1 MKTPLILGLIV
12 LSSLTL
18 ASCTNTKTTTDTAT
32 PTPVATTPT
41 PTPEKIPTMEG
52 MDHGSIN
59 MNTMTGEMAHMGA
72 STEEEFI
79 ANMIPHHQEAVDTAS
94 IIVAKTQNAELKKI
108 AENIVSAQK
117 TEIALLG
124 SWMKS
129 WYPNNAIKVSYMPMM
144 RDLSKLSD
152 HDLDDAFMEDM
163 VKHHEWA
170 VHMAEEVLEVS
181 QRPEIV
187 KMANDII
194 RTQNAEIAIFKKLLG
209 NH

>member
-1 MKTPLILGLIV
+1 M
-12 LSSLTL
+12 
-18 ASCTNTKTTTDTAT
+18 A
-32 PTPVATTPT
+32 
-41 PTPEKIPTMEG
+41 G
-52 MDHGSIN
+52 MDHSQMDMWNGSMGI
-59 MNTMTGEMAHMGA
+59 MDHMWA

-94 IIVAKTQNAELKKI
+94 IIVAKTENAELKKI

-129 WYPNNAIKVSYMPMM
+129 WYPSSTIKTSYMPMM

-152 HDLDDAFMEDM
+152 HDLDDAFMDDM
-163 VKHHEWA
+163 IKHHEWA

-194 RTQNAEIAIFKKLLG
+194 RTQNAEIAKFKELLG